1 MSKKALAILL
11 AALVVVAVVV
21 CVIIFVPK
29 GDTQNQAEEP
39 AAEITAEV
47 QEEATP
53 APAEESAEE
62 ATEAPAEESAEEA
75 TEAPAEEAA
84 EAPAEEATEAPAE
97 ESAETPAEEPAE
109 VQAEAEVTP
118 VPDTLLVTVNGQEI
132 HMDDDVLQYYY
143 ESALASLDADDEE
156 AKHVARMYAMNN
168 ALQIK
173 LVSQKASEYYS
184 EEDYEAFRAEAKAEW
199 DEIVEEFMM
208 DLGITEESSEEE
220 RIAARGD
227 VLGMLESTYG
237 YTEEKYVSEGL
248 ENLVVNSY
256 YDVIAE
262 DVKAADPS
270 LAATDE
276 EIQQLYDQ
284 YVAEEIEYIGN
295 DAFTYEMYQMYGYN
309 LHYVPEGYRGIT
321 HILLEVDQELL
332 DNWVDLSARLEEN
345 TDGAEATGEDGAADT
360 TETAEPVTAEMVEE
374 ARLAIIAS
382 QQEKIDEIM
391 KKLEEGAVFED
402 LIAEYGIDPGMEDA
416 ENLANGYPVHKDS
429 ITYVQQFTD
438 GSAALEKVGDV
449 SEPIVT
455 PYGIHI
461 LHYLRDIPA
470 GAMEM
475 TDEIK
480 DDLREEVEYDRV
492 NDAIFAQIDKWQ
504 QEADIVWTEAGKE
517 WEYDEELFNA
527 YIAGMGAA
535 DEDVPAETEEVTEE
549 PAGEAVEETVEET
562 AAP

>member
-53 APAEESAEE
+53 APAEESAD
-62 ATEAPAEESAEEA
+62 EA

-84 EAPAEEATEAPAE
+84 EAPAE

-132 HMDDDVLQYYY
+132 HANDDVLQYYY

-470 GAMEM
+470 GAMEL

-527 YIAGMGAA
+527 YIAGMDAA